1 MDEMDEAR
9 LDVEDEADPP
19 CRSHT
24 RMQFVPNRCPQP
36 SVAHPSSTPS
46 GFRTPTGSWQIGQS
60 SRTGFGGGGGGGRCC
75 CCRCCMRFSSA
86 GDDAGDGSGD
96 GDGEGGGG
104 DLAVG
109 VILVT
114 IVVVVV
120 VVVVRRCGCGCGCGG
135 VGSVDVDVVGLLPLL
150 L

>member
-60 SRTGFGGGGGGGRCC
+60 SRTGFGGGGGGRCC

-120 VVVVRRCGCGCGCGG
+120 VVVVRSCGCGCGCGG